1 MSAIYYIGDS
11 TVQFNKIDTYPQTG
25 MSQVLSLFTAEGV
38 TVHPHAK
45 NGRSTKSF
53 LDEGRFEPVKQ
64 ALREGDVLLVQF
76 GHNDEKIQ
84 DPTRYT
90 EPFGAFQDNLR
101 YFIAEARS
109 KGAYPVLITPIARR
123 LFDEKGVF
131 RPGSH
136 GQYPEAVRQL
146 GARENVPVADLTAVT
161 EAWLAEL
168 GDEASRPLFVWPVD
182 NTHLKYEGAVKMVS
196 FLCQQLA
203 SFGKPY
209 SDLLYRLD
217 AQDAV
222 INDEVF

>member
-38 TVHPHAK
+38 TVHPHGK

-53 LDEGRFEPVKQ
+53 LEEGRFEPVRE
-64 ALREGDVLLVQF
+64 ALSEGDFLLIQF

-90 EPFGAFQDNLR
+90 DPFGEYQDNLR
-101 YFIAEARS
+101 YFIAEARR

-123 LFDEKGVF
+123 LFAADGTF
-131 RPGSH
+131 LPGSH
-136 GQYPEAVRQL
+136 GDYPDAMRQV
-146 GARENVPVADLTAVT
+146 GIQEKVPVADLTSIT
-161 EAWLAEL
+161 ESFLAKL
-168 GDEASRPLFVWPVD
+168 GEEASRPLFVWPVD
-182 NTHLKYEGAVKMVS
+182 NTHLKPEGAIQMVT
-196 FLCQQLA
+196 FLAQELERL
-203 SFGKPY
+203 GKPY
-209 SDLLYRLD
+209 SDLLYRPD
-217 AQDAV
+217 TQEPI

>member
-38 TVHPHAK
+38 TVHPHGK

-53 LDEGRFEPVKQ
+53 LEEGRFEPVRQ
-64 ALREGDVLLVQF
+64 ELSPGDVLLIQF

-90 EPFGAFQDNLR
+90 EAFGAYQDNLR
-101 YFIAEARS
+101 YFIAEARK
-109 KGAYPVLITPIARR
+109 KGAHPVLITPIARR
-123 LFDEKGVF
+123 LFAADGTF
-131 RPGSH
+131 LPGSH
-136 GQYPEAVRQL
+136 GDYPEAVRQVGL
-146 GARENVPVADLTAVT
+146 QEKVPVADLTSVT
-161 EAWLAEL
+161 ESFLARL

-182 NTHLKYEGAVKMVS
+182 NTHLKPEGAIQMVS
-196 FLCQQLA
+196 FLAQELERM
-203 SFGKPY
+203 GKPD
-209 SDLLYRLD
+209 SDLLYR
-217 AQDAV
+217 AETQEPT